1 MVQVLVLPFT
11 FKTSWFGLDFLTI
24 LTPILWEA
32 DSNAHQDISHVLE
45 KDRTCTINYQKKTQL
60 LLLR

>member
-32 DSNAHQDISHVLE
+32 DSNAHQDISHILE
-45 KDRTCTINYQKKTQL
+45 KDRTCT
-60 LLLR
+60 